1 MRWAAVNGGSI
12 RHFENA
18 PTLLNFCL
26 NNVGWLPVSVTPIK
40 ASAEGSLIN
49 SILLYLRDKEQVA
62 RFELSRRF
70 ANVSKADI
78 YSALQQIIL
87 AGFAKEVVVKTTKRD
102 RTEYHV
108 IKESSVDE
116 ERSGHEEGPETK
128 QIALGSWDDSGCG

>member
-1 MRWAAVNGGSI
+1 MRWAAVNGESI

-49 SILLYLRDKEQVA
+49 SILLYLREEEQVA

-87 AGFAKEVVVKTTKRD
+87 AGFAKEVIVKTTKRD

-108 IKESSVDE
+108 IKEISTDE
-116 ERSGHEEGPETK
+116 ERSRNEESTETIK
-128 QIALGSWDDSGCG
+128 KFVGSWDDSSFG

>member
-1 MRWAAVNGGSI
+1 MRWAAVNDGSI

-116 ERSGHEEGPETK
+116 KRSGHEEGPETIK
-128 QIALGSWDDSGCG
+128 DFVGSWDDSSCG